1 MVERGCHK
9 FQAHTLRITM
19 RLLLSLIA
27 LGLVFIETSA
37 CTQSTQLKSE
47 SNLRIENRHTNP
59 NQVASGS
66 DNSICSFLEN
76 KGNLDGSEA
85 EIKAILITGREYT
98 YLYDPRCRGVKEK
111 ELWYEVKSE
120 EVNRELYSIITPE
133 NPEFKRNGLIRVMAT
148 FRGIL
153 RVSRDKGFGPD
164 GYYTYKLE
172 IQDAFNISP
181 VADDVPYPWQ

>member
-1 MVERGCHK
+1 
-9 FQAHTLRITM
+9 M
-19 RLLLSLIA
+19 RLLLILMTLSLI
-27 LGLVFIETSA
+27 FIENSA

-47 SNLRIENRHTNP
+47 PQLRIENRDTNV

-66 DNSICSFLEN
+66 DNSICSVLEN
-76 KGNLDGSEA
+76 KGNLDGSEV

-98 YLYDPRCRGVKEK
+98 YLYDPQCRGVKEK
-111 ELWYEVKSE
+111 ELWYEVKSR
-120 EVNRELYSIITPE
+120 EVNRNLDSLITPE
-133 NPEFKRNGLIRVMAT
+133 NPEFKRTGLIRVMAT

-172 IQDAFNISP
+172 IQDAINISP